1 MMGSE
6 RASPNLSQIEQ
17 RLCAVIAAAVKIV
30 EEESAAIRQHGAV
43 ELDKFIERKGQAL
56 VNLDRHMKLNP
67 QIPSSGPVAHH
78 LQKLRSALEDNRR
91 YLQINID
98 AVSEVAE
105 MIVRAIETS
114 RSDGTYA
121 HPRAHRGK

>member
-1 MMGSE
+1 MGAES
-6 RASPNLSQIEQ
+6 ASPDLSQLEQ
-17 RLCAVIAAAVKIV
+17 RLCAVIEAAVKIV
-30 EEESAAIRQHGAV
+30 EEESVAVRQRGAAD
-43 ELDKFIERKGQAL
+43 LDKFIERKGQAL

-67 QIPSSGPVAHH
+67 QISSSGALAHH
-78 LQKLRSALEDNRR
+78 LQRLRSALEENRR

-105 MIVRAIETS
+105 LIVRAIETS

-121 HPRAHRGK
+121 QPRAHRGK